1 MSRIKQLPLE
11 VINKIAAGEVVHRP
25 ANAIKELLENS
36 IDAKSSVINITVADG
51 GLTEIQIT
59 DNGTGIDPKSLPILA
74 KRHTTSK
81 ITSVEDL
88 TTVDTFGFRGEAL
101 ASLSYVCKPLTIM
114 SRVQTERVGFLC
126 KYEQEEMK
134 SKKVQTGKVGTS
146 VAAENIF
153 YN

>member
-36 IDAKSSVINITVADG
+36 IDAGSTVINITITDG

-59 DNGTGIDPKSLPILA
+59 DNGSGIHAESLPILA

-81 ITSVEDL
+81 LTKIEDL
-88 TTVDTFGFRGEAL
+88 SSVDTFGFRGEAL
-101 ASLSYVCKPLTIM
+101 ASLSYKCVWKI
-114 SRVQTERVGFLC
+114 
-126 KYEQEEMK
+126 
-134 SKKVQTGKVGTS
+134 
-146 VAAENIF
+146 ENLHVIKLHEKHF
-153 YN
+153 FKENVLF